1 MTRILELVIKNR
13 NKFFKLDLTENFVLL
28 IDANQPLKTM
38 IRSQRLLFFL
48 ILTALVSSPTI
59 HASSISLSEA
69 LEQSNSESKNIIL
82 NYDAD
87 WCLPCQFMKENVLS
101 TEIVQ
106 KTLESD
112 FVYVDVEIDDTASS
126 SWMDEYS
133 YACLPSFL
141 VIDKSG
147 EIIEELAGTA
157 SVSEFM
163 NFMDRHNISRS
174 VIVPNEHLV
183 KTTSPKVNETPAKQD
198 AMMNN
203 APVAPSQAA
212 KFTIAVGAFSVM
224 KNAKE
229 LKAEIEKLTG
239 QPVKLTTDT
248 KGLNR
253 LTLGQFPT
261 KGDCRPMTDILKR
274 NKIDHYIKGL

>member
-1 MTRILELVIKNR
+1 M
-13 NKFFKLDLTENFVLL
+13 KFCTLDTT
-28 IDANQPLKTM
+28 NQPLKTM
-38 IRSQRLLFFL
+38 NQSQRLLFFL
-48 ILTALVSSPTI
+48 ILTASLFSTVTY
-59 HASSISLSEA
+59 ASSINLSEA
-69 LEQSNSESKNIIL
+69 LHRSNSESKNIIL

-101 TEIVQ
+101 TELVQ

-112 FVYVDVEIDDTASS
+112 FVYVDVEIDDTASY
-126 SWMDEYS
+126 SWMEEYS

-157 SVSEFM
+157 SVSEFVH
-163 NFMDRHNISRS
+163 FMDKHNISRS
-174 VIVPNEHLV
+174 VDIPSKNLV
-183 KTTSPKVNETPAKQD
+183 KAPSPKVNDNPSTPK

-203 APVAPSQAA
+203 VPVAPYRAP

-224 KNAKE
+224 ENAVQ
-229 LKAEIEKLTG
+229 LKTEIENLTG
-239 QPVKLTTDT
+239 QQVELKTDT

-253 LTLGQFPT
+253 LTLGKFPT
-261 KGDCRPMTDILKR
+261 KGDCRSLINILKK